1 MSWKQIQSI
10 PDQIWHCLEFAKKEW
25 LEIEQKPKDFS
36 DFETEADIFKEDTTN
51 EITDKQLYQE
61 TRHLF
66 IVKETADTYKLWHT
80 ICKAI

>member
-1 MSWKQIQSI
+1 
-10 PDQIWHCLEFAKKEW
+10 

-66 IVKETADTYKLWHT
+66 IVKESHSGKEP
-80 ICKAI
+80 